1 MSSHTA
7 AAKKHR
13 SNQSPTR
20 TIVVSFVVVI
30 AIGTLLLSLPFS
42 TRHGIS
48 LLDAFFTATSATC
61 VTGLVTVDTYSA
73 FTPFGQAV
81 VLALIQVGGLGL
93 VTLTSFFTLFI
104 RRRMGFRSLQVAG
117 ESISASNLEEVRHL
131 LRVVIRVALVCEGVG
146 AVLLL
151 FAFVPQFGLEG
162 IWISVFTSVSA
173 FCNAGFDILGQLS
186 PFTSLTTYTGNWYV
200 QAIVM
205 SLIISGGLGF
215 VVWQELAF
223 AILRRERRLSLHSK
237 VVLSGTAFLIVSGTV
252 LFALLEWNHVLTG
265 MDTGDKI
272 MASLFQS
279 VSARTAGFNS
289 VDLAQTTLTTR
300 MMMCILMFIGAAPA
314 GTGGGIKVTTF
325 SVLMMT
331 MICVVK
337 GKDDVTIFGRRIPKQ
352 AVYRSLSIAILSLL
366 AVFTAAITIFFNT
379 GETIS
384 EFNCLFEAVSAF
396 GTVGLSVGATSVMRP
411 VAKLITILTMFIGR
425 VGPVSL
431 AISLSMP
438 DPSTRSKWEVLPEGK
453 IIVG

>member
-1 MSSHTA
+1 MSSHSA

-42 TRHGIS
+42 TRNGIT

-61 VTGLVTVDTYSA
+61 VTGLVVVDTYSA

-131 LRVVIRVALVCEGVG
+131 LRVVIRVALLCEGVG
-146 AVLLL
+146 AVLLC
-151 FAFVPQFGLEG
+151 FAFIPQFGTEG
-162 IWISVFTSVSA
+162 IWISIFTSVSA
-173 FCNAGFDILGQLS
+173 FCNAGFDILGRLT
-186 PFTSLTTYTGNWYV
+186 PYTSLTTYTGNWYV

-205 SLIISGGLGF
+205 ALIISGGLGF
-215 VVWQELAF
+215 IVWQELA
-223 AILRRERRLSLHSK
+223 ILRRTRRLSLHSK
-237 VVLSGTAFLIVSGTV
+237 VALSGTAFLIISGTV
-252 LFALLEWNHVLTG
+252 LFALLEWNHVLAG
-265 MDTGDKI
+265 MDVGDKVV
-272 MASLFQS
+272 ASLFQS

-289 VDLAQTTLTTR
+289 VDLAQTTLMTR
-300 MMMCILMFIGAAPA
+300 MMMCVLMFIGAAPA

-325 SVLMMT
+325 SVLVMT

-337 GKDDVTIFGRRIPKQ
+337 GKDDVTIFGRRIPKH

-366 AVFTAAITIFFNT
+366 AVITAAVTIFFNT
-379 GETIS
+379 GATVD

-396 GTVGLSVGATSVMRP
+396 GTVGLSVGATSAMEP

-438 DPSTRSKWEVLPEGK
+438 DVSARSKWEVLPEGK

>member
-1 MSSHTA
+1 MSSHPA

-20 TIVVSFVVVI
+20 TIVVSFVIVI
-30 AIGTLLLSLPFS
+30 AIGTLLLLLPFS

-48 LLDAFFTATSATC
+48 PLDAFFTATSATC
-61 VTGLVTVDTYSA
+61 VTGLVAVDTYSA

-81 VLALIQVGGLGL
+81 VLMLIQVGGLGL

-104 RRRMGFRSLQVAG
+104 RRRMAFRSLQVAG

-131 LRVVIRVALVCEGVG
+131 LRVVIRVALLCEGVG
-146 AVLLL
+146 AVLLCL
-151 FAFVPQFGLEG
+151 AFVPQFGAEG

-173 FCNAGFDILGQLS
+173 FCNAGFDILGRLT
-186 PFTSLTTYTGNWYV
+186 PYTSLTTYTGNWYV

-205 SLIISGGLGF
+205 ALIISGGLGF
-215 VVWQELAF
+215 IVWQELAV
-223 AILRRERRLSLHSK
+223 LRRTRRLSLHSK
-237 VVLSGTAFLIVSGTV
+237 IVLSGTAFLIVIGT
-252 LFALLEWNHVLTG
+252 LAFALLEWNHVLAG
-265 MDTGDKI
+265 MDVGDKVV
-272 MASLFQS
+272 ASMFQS

-300 MMMCILMFIGAAPA
+300 MMMCVLMFIGAAPA

-352 AVYRSLSIAILSLL
+352 AVYRSLSIAILSLF
-366 AVFTAAITIFFNT
+366 AVITAAATIFFNT
-379 GETIS
+379 DANID
-384 EFNCLFEAVSAF
+384 EFNSLFEAVSAF
-396 GTVGLSVGATSVMRP
+396 GTVGLSVGATSVMAP
-411 VAKLITILTMFIGR
+411 AAKLITILTMFIGR

-438 DPSTRSKWEVLPEGK
+438 DASARSKWEVLPEGK

>member
-1 MSSHTA
+1 MSSHPA

-30 AIGTLLLSLPFS
+30 AIGTLLLLLPFS

-48 LLDAFFTATSATC
+48 PLDAFFTATSATC
-61 VTGLVTVDTYSA
+61 VTGLVAVDTYSA

-81 VLALIQVGGLGL
+81 VLMLIQVGGLGL

-104 RRRMGFRSLQVAG
+104 RRRMAFRSLQVAG

-131 LRVVIRVALVCEGVG
+131 LRVVIRVALLCEGVG
-146 AVLLL
+146 AVLLG
-151 FAFVPQFGLEG
+151 FAFVPQFGAEG
-162 IWISVFTSVSA
+162 IWISIFTSVSA
-173 FCNAGFDILGQLS
+173 FCNAGFDILGRLT
-186 PFTSLTTYTGNWYV
+186 PYTSLTTYTGNWYV

-205 SLIISGGLGF
+205 ALIISGGLGF
-215 VVWQELAF
+215 IVWQELAV
-223 AILRRERRLSLHSK
+223 LRRTRRLSLHSK
-237 VVLSGTAFLIVSGTV
+237 IVLSGTAFLIIIGT
-252 LFALLEWNHVLTG
+252 LAFALLEWNHVLAG
-265 MDTGDKI
+265 MDVGDKVV
-272 MASLFQS
+272 ASMFQS

-289 VDLAQTTLTTR
+289 VDLARTTLTTR

-352 AVYRSLSIAILSLL
+352 AVYRSLSIAILSLF
-366 AVFTAAITIFFNT
+366 AVITAAATIFFNT
-379 GETIS
+379 DANID
-384 EFNCLFEAVSAF
+384 EFNSLFEAVSAF
-396 GTVGLSVGATSVMRP
+396 GTVGLSVGATSVMAP
-411 VAKLITILTMFIGR
+411 AAKLITILTMFIGR

-438 DPSTRSKWEVLPEGK
+438 DASARSKWEVLPEGK